1 MKFKISI
8 KPWVNI
14 FKMIKYNQKAWL
26 KPHTD
31 MNTDLQKKAK
41 NGFKK
46 YFFKLMN
53 NAVFKKTMENA
64 RKHMDIKLVTTEK
77 EETIWYHNQNIMQQF
92 FFENLLATEL
102 KKHRLYQKEKI
113 KKVIGLM
120 KDELSGKMMQ
130 EFLGLIRA
138 KTYSYLIDDQ
148 QQ

>member
-1 MKFKISI
+1 
-8 KPWVNI
+8 
-14 FKMIKYNQKAWL
+14 
-26 KPHTD
+26 
-31 MNTDLQKKAK
+31 
-41 NGFKK
+41 
-46 YFFKLMN
+46 MN

-92 FFENLLATEL
+92 FFENLLAIEL